1 MISNC
6 SGVGVI
12 NYLGFSYKTKP
23 FGNREERY
31 PCKCVHV
38 CVCEAQQQVLRVIK
52 CCNCRNNTS
61 LHCNNTSLHRQFLNS
76 FNAIPYCSFN
86 FIWNLVN
93 KLSHRTAC
101 SAILWMHMTI
111 DISSASISVSVS
123 SIFLQLP
130 LGTNL
135 SALIQL
141 LSDIGDRKR
150 LLAVTRACV
159 FIKFINLPK
168 F

>member
-1 MISNC
+1 MVSNC
-6 SGVGVI
+6 SGVGLI
-12 NYLGFSYKTKP
+12 YSLGFSYKTKP
-23 FGNREERY
+23 FGNMGERY
-31 PCKCVHV
+31 PCNCVHV
-38 CVCEAQQQVLRVIK
+38 CVCEALQQVLRVIK

-61 LHCNNTSLHRQFLNS
+61 LHRQFFNS
-76 FNAIPYCSFN
+76 FNAIPCCSFK

-101 SAILWMHMTI
+101 SAILWMHTTT
-111 DISSASISVSVS
+111 DISSTYISVSVS
-123 SIFLQLP
+123 SMILQLT

-150 LLAVTRACV
+150 LMLSKSHYIC
-159 FIKFINLPK
+159 IECM
-168 F
+168 